1 MKTREDGVESKI
13 PMRVLPVALLV
24 IDAVLDIALTL
35 PCAKSLSIERLAEGL
50 GGSSMGG
57 WCVRGAGG
65 IDTDSASGS
74 LIFLMSS
81 VMAACFS
88 TCCCRASSSTLLLS
102 SS

>member
-1 MKTREDGVESKI
+1 MNNISQ
-13 PMRVLPVALLV
+13 VAILRARSRQEAALQRIV
-24 IDAVLDIALTL
+24 AVTL
-35 PCAKSLSIERLAEGL
+35 PCAKSLSMERLAEGL
-50 GGSSMGG
+50 GGSRLGS

-65 IDTDSASGS
+65 MDAANASGS

-102 SS
+102 SSWLAQP